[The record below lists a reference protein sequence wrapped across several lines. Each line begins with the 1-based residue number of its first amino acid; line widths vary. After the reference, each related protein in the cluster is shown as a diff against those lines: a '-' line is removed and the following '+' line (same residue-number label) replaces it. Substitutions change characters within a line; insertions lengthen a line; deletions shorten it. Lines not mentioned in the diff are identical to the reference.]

1 MDDRIR
7 RENFDNTNEI
17 DFFITNDD
25 KIEADDFEIDIN
37 SESPPIKINPTA
49 PKAKRF
55 EVHIPESSD
64 FYSIPEKKNDV
75 PTRIPAPANRP
86 TPVNRPT
93 AARRPVPASELKKRP
108 VRPQGLDSLPRK
120 KAATGRPSPVTPEA
134 QLASRKAAEKRAK
147 EAEKLNKQKEKNA
160 AKAASKK
167 AKLEKKKSS
176 NANFGY
182 NFIKSLLITSVC
194 VIFIGTVVTVVSSIA
209 FSFMNDV
216 LVIDKEGKNYSVT
229 VEVPEGADYDQIFD
243 LLVDKGLVNQPL
255 LTDFFC
261 KFRHYNYYSY
271 LDEETGETIKEY
283 VEYSPGV
290 YQIDA
295 DSGIE
300 NILDSMLVYN
310 NVEKDT
316 VTVTFPEGWTIAE
329 IFEKLDKYEVC
340 DAEKLYANLDVA
352 ASQFG
357 FISEIPDNEGR
368 YRKAEGYLFPD
379 TYDFYIGES
388 ASSVIEKLMGNF
400 SSKWLPEY
408 DVRLKELG
416 MTKDE
421 IMTLA
426 SIIQG
431 EAKDGSQMAA
441 ISGVIHNRLN
451 NSASYPTLDMDS
463 TADYVK
469 KLKSYNILTEVH
481 YSMYLESYNT
491 YSQIGLP
498 PGPICNPGETAIY
511 AALYPDESNY
521 YFFCHDANGEIYFA
535 STATEHQENVENV
548 VYGSVGETE

>member
-7 RENFDNTNEI
+7 REGSEKTEDFDSDIIREESAEVISSDKEI
-17 DFFITNDD
+17 TSD
-25 KIEADDFEIDIN
+25 
-37 SESPPIKINPTA
+37 SPATKINPTA
-49 PKAKRF
+49 SKVKRF

-64 FYSIPEKKNDV
+64 FYSMPEKKNEV
-75 PTRIPAPANRP
+75 PARIPAPANR
-86 TPVNRPT
+86 TA
-93 AARRPVPASELKKRP
+93 AARRPVPTSELAKKRP
-108 VRPQGLDSLPRK
+108 ARPQSLDSFPRK
-120 KAATGRPSPVTPEA
+120 KTATGSPSPVSPEA
-134 QLASRKAAEKRAK
+134 QLAAKKASEKRAK

-160 AKAASKK
+160 AKAEAKK
-167 AKLEKKKSS
+167 AKNEKKNIKK
-176 NANFGY
+176 NANKNFGY

-229 VEVPEGADYDQIFD
+229 VEIPEGATYDEIFD
-243 LLVDKGLVNQPL
+243 ILVDNGVVNQPL
-255 LTDFFC
+255 LTDLFC

-271 LDEETGETIKEY
+271 IDEQTGETVKEY
-283 VEYSPGV
+283 IEYAPGV
-290 YQIDA
+290 YQLDA

-316 VTVTFPEGWTIAE
+316 VTVTFPEGWTIPE
-329 IFEKLDKYEVC
+329 IFEKLEKYEVC
-340 DAEKLYANLDVA
+340 DAEKLYANLDIVA
-352 ASQFG
+352 NQFG
-357 FISEIPDNEGR
+357 FISEIADNEGR

-379 TYDFYIGES
+379 TYDFYIDEG
-388 ASSVIEKLMGNF
+388 ANSVLEKLFGNF
-400 SSKWLPEY
+400 SNRWLPEY
-408 DVRLKELG
+408 DERLKELG
-416 MTKDE
+416 LTKDQV
-421 IMTLA
+421 ITIA

-469 KLKSYNILTEVH
+469 TLKSYNILSEVH

-521 YFFCHDANGEIYFA
+521 YFFCHDTTSGEIYLA
-535 STATEHQENVENV
+535 STATEHQENVERV
-548 VYGSVGETE
+548 VYGNVGEAE